1 MIFRASSPSVYSY
14 GETSSR
20 RKYALLA
27 AVLFHGLV
35 LFLLLQPKYYVLKKP
50 ASSSGEKMVWAEPL
64 TITPPKPVSKPKP
77 PVALNR
83 PRPPS
88 PKVASKPTP
97 TPSRPVKQVAQKSP
111 PPPQPLPTPAPV
123 LPTIT
128 TPVPT
133 PPPAEDMM
141 AQIEANRQRRAQARI
156 AQAAPSQEESEA
168 QRGLRQAQANLANL
182 QAKAQGSGRDEHGG
196 VFKLGSI
203 NYHKAEFTFNGWN
216 KNFRRQWPRLVE
228 VQLGNEP
235 DIETAII
242 KSMIA
247 LIRQER
253 EAEFTWESHR
263 LGRIVELNA
272 KPEFGNELLAFL
284 MREFFPAYRTVA
296 RQ

>member
-1 MIFRASSPSVYSY
+1 MIFRTSSPSFYSY
-14 GETSSR
+14 GETPNR
-20 RKYALLA
+20 QKYALLA

-50 ASSSGEKMVWAEPL
+50 AGSAGEKMVWAEPL
-64 TITPPKPVSKPKP
+64 SITPPKLVSKPITKP
-77 PVALNR
+77 QLAAKTPPPPKLASKAK
-83 PRPPS
+83 PS
-88 PKVASKPTP
+88 P
-97 TPSRPVKQVAQKSP
+97 PVKQVAQKNPLP
-111 PPPQPLPTPAPV
+111 PTPLPTPAPV

-141 AQIEANRQRRAQARI
+141 AQVEANRQRRAQARI
-156 AQAAPSQEESEA
+156 AQGESPAQEESEA

-247 LIRQER
+247 LIRKER
-253 EAEFTWESHR
+253 EAEFTWDSHR

-272 KPEFGNELLAFL
+272 KPEFGNELQAFL